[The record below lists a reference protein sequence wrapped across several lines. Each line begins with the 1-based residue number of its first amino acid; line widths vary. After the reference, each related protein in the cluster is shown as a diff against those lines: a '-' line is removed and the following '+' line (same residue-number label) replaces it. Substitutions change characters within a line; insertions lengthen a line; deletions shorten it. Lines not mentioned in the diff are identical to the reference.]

1 MHYFLTGVNNLLTI
15 MALWGQKLWLAGAFA
30 KLAFIDT
37 WLYVLVDVYL
47 VNPQSL
53 STTDWVFNFFIL
65 FGIIPIFLSMVF
77 GRLRLTLGYPKITLD
92 EQQRECVSGIRF
104 PAHSIQSVL
113 FGL

>member
-15 MALWGQKLWLAGAFA
+15 MALWGQKLWLVGAFA
-30 KLAFIDT
+30 KLAFIGI

-92 EQQRECVSGIRF
+92 EQQRERVC
-104 PAHSIQSVL
+104 L
-113 FGL
+113 E